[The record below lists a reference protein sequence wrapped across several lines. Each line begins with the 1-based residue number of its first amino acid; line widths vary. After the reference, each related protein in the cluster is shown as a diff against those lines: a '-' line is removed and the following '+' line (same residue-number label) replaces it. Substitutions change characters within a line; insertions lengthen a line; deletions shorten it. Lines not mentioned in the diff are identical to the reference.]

1 MNKIFLLSATAT
13 IILAGCTNLTYHE
26 QQEITRLQYQG
37 ISIDRPSGQWEKPA
51 SPLLAGVL
59 NILPGIGNFYL
70 ASGNAGDSSHWLY
83 GFGNLLTWPLS
94 IIWAIPEAA
103 LDANNINKRDM
114 LNYYRYGS
122 QNTTAPTYSQPQRP
136 QYYNNS
142 QHYRQH
148 IYYK

>member
-59 NILPGIGNFYL
+59 NILPGVGNFYL

-114 LNYYRYGS
+114 LNYYRYGN
-122 QNTTAPTYSQPQRP
+122 QNAHAPIYSQPQQP